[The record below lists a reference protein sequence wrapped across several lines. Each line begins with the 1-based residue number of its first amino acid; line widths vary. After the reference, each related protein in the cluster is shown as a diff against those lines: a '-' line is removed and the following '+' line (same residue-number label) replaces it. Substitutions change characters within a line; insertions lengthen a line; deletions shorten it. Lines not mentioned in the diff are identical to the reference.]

1 MIVVTVTRHTS
12 PSPYPPEGGYPLSL
26 MNVITR
32 QSSAC
37 GAK

>member
-1 MIVVTVTRHTS
+1 MVVVTVTRHTS
-12 PSPYPPEGGYPLSL
+12 PGPYPPEGGYSL
-26 MNVITR
+26 GVMNVITR